1 MSQSLSKCGER
12 EREAKRC
19 RGFGLSACR
28 SFPEDS
34 TTYEGVEE
42 ELCCESVEE
51 LLHVVDH
58 PAFSGF
64 KRATTSVEVTMAP
77 RGCWK
82 RKLLRDRLVDVGR
95 DGE

>member
-1 MSQSLSKCGER
+1 MWRER
-12 EREAKRC
+12 ERQRDAVD
-19 RGFGLSACR
+19 SAYR
-28 SFPEDS
+28 HVGRDIPED
-34 TTYEGVEE
+34 TYEGVEE